1 MNQILLTNEETG
13 KSSNGMKPVIRFFA
27 VVAIVFAIVLIVEGI
42 LHLYN
47 NLNKRNDYSKP
58 QLSYEKNG
66 SSINLKVD
74 GEIGLNKVT
83 YSWNDGNETV
93 LSADGRKSVSYN
105 IEIPQGDSTLKAVV
119 KDVEGHET
127 KFEDIEISF
136 NESDDTVKPEI
147 KIENVSGKLEVTA
160 TDEKEIDYCESK
172 KDPARIQSYAARFA
186 AKEAIFKAISK
197 VLPLDYGMEWK
208 SIEIL
213 KEETGRPYVNLK
225 IDNIKKQNLKI
236 DVSLSHIKDCAVA
249 TAVAIYEE

>member
-1 MNQILLTNEETG
+1 MLYEILILTKIYQEG
-13 KSSNGMKPVIRFFA
+13 KSSFWQYIAWK
-27 VVAIVFAIVLIVEGI
+27 
-42 LHLYN
+42 
-47 NLNKRNDYSKP
+47 
-58 QLSYEKNG
+58 
-66 SSINLKVD
+66 INLK
-74 GEIGLNKVT
+74 L
-83 YSWNDGNETV
+83 
-93 LSADGRKSVSYN
+93 N
-105 IEIPQGDSTLKAVV
+105 IENKKLEGDSNGNLYRNRYYWN
-119 KDVEGHET
+119 
-127 KFEDIEISF
+127 IE
-136 NESDDTVKPEI
+136 
-147 KIENVSGKLEVTA
+147 
-160 TDEKEIDYCESK
+160 YCESK